1 MYARAATQERM
12 MYFIIGS
19 GRKEDFEMI
28 DTTLVFISSV
38 TSYGE
43 EEAGR
48 LRK

>member
-1 MYARAATQERM
+1 

-19 GRKEDFEMI
+19 ERKEDFEMI